1 MQRDDVAQRVVVLR
15 QALGVT
21 QERLA
26 SLIGVTFSTVS
37 RWENGHVR
45 PSRLAL
51 TQLRMLAREHGL
63 DLANLACAPLPPGA
77 EPQPASERLA

>member
-1 MQRDDVAQRVVVLR
+1 MNLDDVGQRVVVLR
-15 QALGVT
+15 RALGVT

-45 PSRLAL
+45 PSRLAWS
-51 TQLRMLAREHGL
+51 QLRLLARENGL
-63 DLANLACAPLPPGA
+63 DPTNLGWTVLPSP
-77 EPQPASERLA
+77 ESPPPAERLV

>member
-1 MQRDDVAQRVVVLR
+1 MQQEDVAQRIVVLR
-15 QALGVT
+15 RALGVT

-45 PSRLAL
+45 PSRLAW

-63 DLANLACAPLPPGA
+63 DPANFGIVAIVEA
-77 EPQPASERLA
+77 EPQPVAGRVA

>member
-1 MQRDDVAQRVVVLR
+1 MQSDDVAQQIVVLR
-15 QALGVT
+15 RALGVT

-45 PSRLAL
+45 PSRLAWS
-51 TQLRMLAREHGL
+51 QLRLLAREHGIDPAML
-63 DLANLACAPLPPGA
+63 GDALPLPVP
-77 EPQPASERLA
+77 EPPAERLLG